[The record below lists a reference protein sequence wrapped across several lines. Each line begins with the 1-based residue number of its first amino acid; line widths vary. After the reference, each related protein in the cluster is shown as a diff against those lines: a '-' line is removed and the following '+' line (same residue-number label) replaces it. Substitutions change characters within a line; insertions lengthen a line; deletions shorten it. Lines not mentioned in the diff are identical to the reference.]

1 MSGELLYWSNFL
13 IFTFLTT
20 IVRWKPFR
28 KKQTESEHIV
38 TFSNSLYLRALSL
51 PLSTAGRFQRNL
63 CIIFW
68 IAAVAFMLWVL
79 ITFFFRDWILSCF
92 LCFCL
97 FFRFFRRLPFLP
109 ALDLESSPS
118 EDLSGR
124 LPSFRDWRPNLIFSL
139 VLCRIP
145 VCTPTFFVG
154 PPPQIQTYLDYL
166 PYTAPKLDD
175 CNPQFFRQSFFLF
188 LSSGAWR
195 LASEMSFLWILLPST
210 MASMPHLPAFETHR
224 SAINFDEKFTYYCF
238 RCQKPAQASSEQQQ
252 QSVTS
257 IGSTIENTLL
267 T

>member
-28 KKQTESEHIV
+28 KKQTESERIV

-109 ALDLESSPS
+109 ALEFESSPS

-195 LASEMSFLWILLPST
+195 LASEMSFLWRNSLFLMRSVTRNLVRHLLPST

-224 SAINFDEKFTYYCF
+224 SAN
-238 RCQKPAQASSEQQQ
+238 
-252 QSVTS
+252 
-257 IGSTIENTLL
+257 
-267 T
+267 